1 MADKNVQYM
10 TLLKPF
16 ARANSLPL
24 TSDEVW
30 ESISAAEAYLNSP
43 MAYAGQTIKVKLE
56 DGKYQSF
63 TLQPHIEGE
72 ENKLILEELKGIVDE
87 DKLKKYIQLVDTLPE
102 TPETGVIYLIT
113 TENTGYIWNGSE
125 YKQVFGE
132 VVVDVSNLARLD
144 GAEFTGSVVLA
155 ADPIEDMEAA
165 TKHYVDQVVAAGG
178 SDPAEA
184 IAQAKQ
190 EAIQESKSY
199 SDSLMTWGTF

>member
-30 ESISAAEAYLNSP
+30 ESISAAEAYVNSP

-63 TLQPHIEGE
+63 TLQPHKE
-72 ENKLILEELKGIVDE
+72 EEKIKLVLEELKGVVDE
-87 DKLKKYIQLVDTLPE
+87 DKLKKYVQLVDTLPE
-102 TPETGVIYLIT
+102 TPETGVIYLTT
-113 TENTGYIWNGSE
+113 TENTGHIWTGSE

-132 VVVDVSNLARLD
+132 VVVDVSNLAKLD

-155 ADPIEDMEAA
+155 ADPIKDMEAA